1 MLANEKLDFAE
12 AQLESDNMVTPGS
25 MLNTEFSELKT
36 PRRISLNI
44 EQLVKGKITQS
55 NINRQFIF
63 NAPDYKREEF

>member
-36 PRRISLNI
+36 PRRVSLNI
-44 EQLVKGKITQS
+44 EQLVKGKIT
-55 NINRQFIF
+55 
-63 NAPDYKREEF
+63 